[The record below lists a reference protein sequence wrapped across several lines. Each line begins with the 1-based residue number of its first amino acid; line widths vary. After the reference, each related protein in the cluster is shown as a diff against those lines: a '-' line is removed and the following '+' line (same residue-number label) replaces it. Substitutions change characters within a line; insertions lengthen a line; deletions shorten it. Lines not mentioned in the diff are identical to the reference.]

1 MTPCRDT
8 EDNFREW
15 DGASAESLWPLAG
28 DLVRL
33 ARRARRD
40 GDDLY
45 CWMAL

>member
-1 MTPCRDT
+1 MVASTDY
-8 EDNFREW
+8 FREW

-33 ARRARRD
+33 ARRASRD

>member
-1 MTPCRDT
+1 MVASTDY
-8 EDNFREW
+8 FREW

-28 DLVRL
+28 DL